1 LGMKFPQRAS
11 PVDRKLGDLELMG
24 RPIDPGFKNLASPQN
39 VQFAGVIDLQQRHT
53 VRQIAEAVERQLL
66 ERRKVMRRSC
76 RGTPPAQCFDFKR
89 PPRTRRIERRRPF
102 PALERSGCFAS
113 TCTLVRA
120 DIPAS
125 STSFKRIIPEG
136 RCVLPFRNAQ
146 VLPSWPGASPTGP
159 VHLALSSLSSHS

>member
-1 LGMKFPQRAS
+1 MRDRLHRLRLGHRLGMKFPQRAS

-89 PPRTRRIERRRPF
+89 PPRTRRIERRRGTIRLLCINLHACP
-102 PALERSGCFAS
+102 R
-113 TCTLVRA
+113 
-120 DIPAS
+120 
-125 STSFKRIIPEG
+125 
-136 RCVLPFRNAQ
+136 
-146 VLPSWPGASPTGP
+146 
-159 VHLALSSLSSHS
+159 